1 MSKVLL
7 WGAISLTA
15 LSSTVFSAGWSTGNL
30 QLFNIVGRGVG
41 YEALAVTRF
50 KHNLRGQPRFYLD
63 PHYGRAVVVTEQ
75 HVGLFPHRFSVLT
88 PDSQQHIDLHEFDHR
103 GIISDFLALD
113 RLPGFLFTP
122 DHYVFW
128 GKHKVYLVNRQQLA
142 IEMVASHHDSLRYRI
157 VRSQPL
163 TDNLI
168 AILYRND
175 DHEEYLQ
182 FISINDLTISHQQEV
197 TGTLLAVTDE
207 FIISQKGSTLVVFN
221 HRQGQQQLYTVF
233 DPVNVQLANKLLIVA
248 SSDKTLSLIDLANK
262 QLQRVAL
269 DSEPSLVI
277 ARTHKVIMQLTDD
290 TLYLTYGR
298 QLSKVRT
305 SSQVIWQRQLPE
317 QPRQLLVINSSYL
330 LVVFANRVNVIDQQ
344 TGKTILY
351 IATVA
356 GQHLEKATFVDRYL
370 SLIIENDF
378 HHAGQFQFSLA
389 QLPLIRLLE
398 LFENFPLLQ
407 NIAHF
412 TLAPVHTTFSDFIL
426 TAVDSFL
433 QANPNWQDKQQLL
446 RLIRTLATTSSLP
459 RIDNYLKDHG

>member
-7 WGAISLTA
+7 LGAISLTVLLPTFA
-15 LSSTVFSAGWSTGNL
+15 LARKL
-30 QLFNIVGRGVG
+30 QPFNIVGRAVG

-50 KHNLRGQPRFYLD
+50 KHDLRGHPRFYLD

-75 HVGLFPHRFSVLT
+75 QLGLFPYRFSVLT
-88 PDSQQHIDLHEFDHR
+88 ADSQRHIDLHELSQR
-103 GIISDFLALD
+103 GIMSDFLALD

-122 DHYVFW
+122 YHYVFW
-128 GKHKVYLVNRQQLA
+128 GKHQVYLVDRQQLV
-142 IEMVASHHDSLRYRI
+142 IEMVASHHDRYRI
-157 VRSQPL
+157 VHSQLL

-168 AILYRND
+168 AILYRNND
-175 DHEEYLQ
+175 DKEYLQ
-182 FISINDLTISHQQEV
+182 FISIDDLAISHQQEV
-197 TGTLLAVTDE
+197 NGTLLAVTDE
-207 FIISQKGSTLVVFN
+207 FVISQRGSTIVVLN
-221 HRQGQQQLYTVF
+221 HYQGQQQHYTVF
-233 DPVNVQLANKLLIVA
+233 DPIDVQLANKLLIVA
-248 SSDKTLSLIDLANK
+248 SSDKTLSLIDLTTK

-269 DSEPSLVI
+269 DSESSPVI

-317 QPRQLLVINSSYL
+317 RPRQLLVINSGYL

-356 GQHLEKATFVDRYL
+356 GQHLERATFVDRYL
-370 SLIIENDF
+370 SLIVENNF
-378 HHAGQFQFSLA
+378 HHTGQFQFSLA
-389 QLPLIRLLE
+389 QIPLSRLLE
-398 LFENFPLLQ
+398 LFESFPLLQ
-407 NIAHF
+407 NIARF
-412 TLAPVHTTFSDFIL
+412 TLAPVHTTFSDFVL

-433 QANPNWQDKQQLL
+433 QDNPNWQDKQQLL
-446 RLIRTLATTSSLP
+446 QLIRTLATTSSLP
-459 RIDNYLKDHG
+459 RIDSYLKDHG